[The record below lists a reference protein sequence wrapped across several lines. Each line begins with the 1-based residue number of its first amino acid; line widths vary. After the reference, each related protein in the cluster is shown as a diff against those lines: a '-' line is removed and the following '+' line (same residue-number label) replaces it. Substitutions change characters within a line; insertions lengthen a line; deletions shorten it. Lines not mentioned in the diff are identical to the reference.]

1 MEYEN
6 YDDLLAVEDYEMYD
20 NTIEDH
26 YGDYDDDTESALD
39 DLYDA
44 LMEAQESGD
53 LGEMMENFA
62 EKKRP
67 RKRPRRPPPRSLMR
81 NLPTPAPKKGNCCID
96 PRVSRDLATLKQQ
109 NAQQDRKL
117 RDIEG
122 LARKNLSVNTTQTK
136 NIGKFHKQMKL
147 DGALDF
153 ASAFSFVEEKIE
165 GVQVTRLIVDPIQVC
180 RGFIKTGVLKPS
192 GFFENPMFFAVLGL
206 AFKNFDR
213 LRDSFARPTNSTN
226 S

>member
-1 MEYEN
+1 MDYEN

-20 NTIEDH
+20 NTIEDD

-39 DLYDA
+39 ELYDA
-44 LMEAQESGD
+44 LMDAQESGD
-53 LGEMMENFA
+53 LGELMENYD
-62 EKKRP
+62 EKKRR
-67 RKRPRRPPPRSLMR
+67 RKRVNRRPPLPRPLLR

-122 LARKNLSVNTTQTK
+122 LARKNLSVNTAQTK
-136 NIGKFHKQMKL
+136 SIGKIHKQMKL

-153 ASAFSFVEEKIE
+153 ASSIA
-165 GVQVTRLIVDPIQVC
+165 VTENGMEINLANVLKGAIKSGMLGDP
-180 RGFIKTGVLKPS
+180 RGALGNPLVIGGLGVLLNNPTILS
-192 GFFENPMFFAVLGL
+192 GLFAP
-206 AFKNFDR
+206 KT
-213 LRDSFARPTNSTN
+213 P
-226 S
+226 